1 MCESEKAK
9 ASDLECLKALV
20 QKLYEIEAKQFQ
32 SVSEMLNVLIE
43 ELGLDDVRTVTIDST
58 DDKLTMEV
66 KTQKVIKTTWLEIEL
81 TLQSSESQ
89 TNESK
94 EDSPKRMYRIDK
106 IRCTKNTVPWCS
118 LIQNWVLPIAILVF
132 LLIMTTSIRNHIM
145 KRLLTT
151 NFIPMIIHPL
161 LQTFLNKVV

>member
-89 TNESK
+89 TKEK
-94 EDSPKRMYRIDK
+94 EDSPKRMFCINK
-106 IRCTKNTVPWCS
+106 IHYVKKVIPQNSKLDSIIS
-118 LIQNWVLPIAILVF
+118 LIMQNWVLPIMILVF
-132 LLIMTTSIRNHIM
+132 
-145 KRLLTT
+145 
-151 NFIPMIIHPL
+151 FCGV
-161 LQTFLNKVV
+161 TFYWWLFR

>member
-1 MCESEKAK
+1 MSESEKAK
-9 ASDLECLKALV
+9 ANDLEYLKDFL
-20 QKLYEIEAKQFQ
+20 QKLHAIDPKQFR

-58 DDKLTMEV
+58 DDKLMMEV

-94 EDSPKRMYRIDK
+94 EDSPKRMFCINK
-106 IRCTKNTVPWCS
+106 IHYVKKVIPQNSKLDSIIS
-118 LIQNWVLPIAILVF
+118 LIMQNWVLPIMILVF
-132 LLIMTTSIRNHIM
+132 
-145 KRLLTT
+145 
-151 NFIPMIIHPL
+151 FCGV
-161 LQTFLNKVV
+161 TFYWWLFR

>member
-9 ASDLECLKALV
+9 ASDLGCLKALV
-20 QKLYEIEAKQFQ
+20 QKLYEIGIKSFQ
-32 SVSEMLNVLIE
+32 SVSDVLNELTE
-43 ELGLDDVRTVTIDST
+43 ELSLEAVRAVNIDPT
-58 DDKLTMEV
+58 NGKLTVVV

-106 IRCTKNTVPWCS
+106 IRYTKCAAPLCS
-118 LIQNWVLPIAILVF
+118 IIPIILLVF
-132 LLIMTTSIRNHIM
+132 LLI
-145 KRLLTT
+145 LLLIVGCSG
-151 NFIPMIIHPL
+151 N
-161 LQTFLNKVV
+161 